1 MRASEPHPEVIILD
15 VDEKSLARLGQWPW
29 PRDTVASLINKLFD
43 PVSGGVKA
51 LGLDFLLAEPD
62 PRPHADAY
70 LGESD
75 SGSSCRTELGAFSSQ
90 RSR

>member
-43 PVSGGVKA
+43 LV
-51 LGLDFLLAEPD
+51 
-62 PRPHADAY
+62 
-70 LGESD
+70 
-75 SGSSCRTELGAFSSQ
+75 
-90 RSR
+90 